1 MIECNQ
7 QCEGPLVL
15 LTTEKATRVI
25 CFLSFVLCGQ
35 LIINKF
41 YIIQGF
47 TLSGLDFLVAISYKD
62 AVGQYVDAKR

>member
-35 LIINKF
+35 LIKNKF
-41 YIIQGF
+41 Y
-47 TLSGLDFLVAISYKD
+47 TSSKVSPLV
-62 AVGQYVDAKR
+62 GH